1 MKPPQIPTTARI
13 HTKNTH
19 ALHKQTEKNCNKA
32 QMPQGNNL
40 MKANYEVR
48 VLGFADA
55 HSGAMICSISS
66 PKFDL
71 NGC

>member
-1 MKPPQIPTTARI
+1 
-13 HTKNTH
+13 
-19 ALHKQTEKNCNKA
+19 
-32 QMPQGNNL
+32 MPQGNNL